1 MCAALIASLAA
12 AALTLAPADAGASD
26 PACRGAT
33 QTTLAAVDAA
43 VAAHIYANELS
54 GREVKTDIANVTGA
68 ADLRAAVAADNAKAT
83 RAAVL
88 RLIFHP
94 AWHIVRLQVFD
105 RSGRLLAD
113 IGGAYTI
120 APVPGVLKSGSRT
133 IGSFIMS
140 VQDDTGE
147 TKLETRF
154 VGDPVAI
161 YVLGQLVAERYATF
175 PQGLPSGSFLTL
187 GGKRYALVSQVFNA
201 FPSGTLVEVM
211 AVAAPPAS
219 LAALPCPLVRAYE
232 FGRVARRLAALAT
245 DLPDQYPG
253 YATTVAMYTGIDV
266 FVHSGSLL
274 VGTSGGAGPREPPS
288 SGTVT
293 YDHASWLVYSFA
305 PQPSVRVYLLIPPA

>member
-1 MCAALIASLAA
+1 LLASLAA
-12 AALTLAPADAGASD
+12 AALALAPAGAAASN
-26 PACRGAT
+26 PACQGAT
-33 QTTLAAVDAA
+33 QATIAAVDAA
-43 VAAHIYANELS
+43 VAAHIYANEVS

-68 ADLRAAVAADNAKAT
+68 ADLRAAVAADNVKAT
-83 RAAVL
+83 RTAVL

-154 VGDPVAI
+154 IGDPIAI
-161 YVLGQLVAERYATF
+161 YVLGQLVAERFASF
-175 PQGLPSGSFLTL
+175 PQALPSGSFLSL
-187 GGKRYALVSQVFNA
+187 HGQRYALVSQAFDA

-219 LAALPCPLVRAYE
+219 LAALPCPRVRADE
-232 FGRVARRLAALAT
+232 FGRVAQRLAALAT

-266 FVHSGSLL
+266 FVHSGRLL
-274 VGTSGGAGPREPPS
+274 LGTSGGPGPPAPPR

-293 YDHASWLVYSFA
+293 YAHASWLVYSFQ
-305 PQPSVRVYLLIPPA
+305 PRPSVRVYLLIPPA